1 MRRRRLLAIA
11 AGTFVMAACVPPATP
26 VARSATRNSALPV
39 LLEDPPDL
47 GAATT
52 WFNSRPMTL
61 ADLKGQPFVM
71 VFWTYT

>member
-1 MRRRRLLAIA
+1 MRRRRLLRIV
-11 AGTFVMAACVPPATP
+11 AGTVLVAACAPAATP
-26 VARSATRNSALPV
+26 VAPPASRASGLPV

-47 GAATT
+47 SAATT

-61 ADLKGQPFVM
+61 ADLEGQPFVM

>member
-1 MRRRRLLAIA
+1 MRRRSLLRIA
-11 AGTFVMAACVPPATP
+11 AGTLVMAACAPPATP
-26 VARSATRNSALPV
+26 VARPASRPPPLPV
-39 LLEDPPDL
+39 LLENPPDL
-47 GAATT
+47 SAATT